1 MSQNWSVNVVCDHVI
16 FVVVI
21 VVVFSNAIPGVCN
34 FARTDLGFGHLLSS

>member
-1 MSQNWSVNVVCDHVI
+1 MSQNWYVSVVSDHVT

-34 FARTDLGFGHLLSS
+34 FARIDLGFGHLLFS